1 MNLVFQIPRLDITY
15 GNGKFVLGGIENLT
29 IRQGEILGI
38 LGESGCGKSTFGK
51 CLVGLLSQ
59 LECHR
64 LNVSSISFRGKV
76 SEIRYLQNAPLI
88 QGGNLFTCT
97 RGELLAYR
105 KEVQMI
111 FQNPR
116 ASLNLNIPVEKLLDE
131 AVKIGAPN
139 LKKKDRSDIYRHYA
153 ELFNVG
159 GDSWQRMARSKP
171 KQLSGGELRRVS
183 VAKVFCSQPDVIIAD
198 EPVASLDVSVRGKIL
213 NAIYSEWKE
222 RNSKWMTGRCQ
233 NPLTIIIISHDYQL
247 IREICDR
254 IFVFYGD
261 VHVKRGTIV
270 EILKSN
276 TKSWHHP
283 YTEELIEANTYLK
296 NINKTRRLDKEAS
309 TEGIPVGGKRD
320 FSQNGCVYVQ
330 RCPHSQDICYDAVP
344 LSQRGENQVRC
355 IMG

>member
-1 MNLVFQIPRLDITY
+1 
-15 GNGKFVLGGIENLT
+15 
-29 IRQGEILGI
+29 
-38 LGESGCGKSTFGK
+38 
-51 CLVGLLSQ
+51 
-59 LECHR
+59 
-64 LNVSSISFRGKV
+64 
-76 SEIRYLQNAPLI
+76 
-88 QGGNLFTCT
+88 
-97 RGELLAYR
+97 
-105 KEVQMI
+105 
-111 FQNPR
+111 
-116 ASLNLNIPVEKLLDE
+116 
-131 AVKIGAPN
+131 
-139 LKKKDRSDIYRHYA
+139 
-153 ELFNVG
+153 
-159 GDSWQRMARSKP
+159 MARSKP